1 MNELNSEE
9 IHLRD
14 YLRVISKRRNLV
26 LTVFALIFVAVAIYT
41 FAKTPLYEGTT
52 QVLIE
57 KARPSALESDN
68 GYRIY
73 DPEFYETQ
81 FQLIKSRAVALRVVR
96 ALGLTSAE
104 VLPGQEE
111 QGALAA
117 VISWVR
123 GLKAT
128 VVHLFAGDEQ
138 GQQKELT
145 AEDEELLLADMI
157 AEGLEVRPFK
167 NSRIV
172 TISYRSP
179 NPEFAARV
187 ANATATAYVEQTL
200 NMKLDS
206 TRLTLDWMT
215 RKAEEERKKL
225 DAAEKRLQAYM
236 VANDIVTLED
246 RLTVTPQKLNQISS
260 QLVNA
265 EAKRKEMEAIYLQVK
280 RLASRPDEAETLPA
294 IASDPAMQTLRTEIL
309 QAEQKVR
316 ELSAKYGPK
325 HPVMIKA
332 NGDLEVLKRKRDQEV
347 ERIVRS
353 LKNQYDLAVSTEES
367 LRAQL
372 DRTKSEALNLN
383 QKFIQYSALKREV
396 ETNRQLYDALM
407 LKIKEQSITK
417 ETQPVNLWI
426 VEKAAVPEFPVS
438 PNKKKNLLLGLIV
451 GLMAGIGLAF
461 FVEYLDNTVK
471 YPEETEKALGLSVL
485 GLVSLWKEKDAQLER
500 VLLDQPRSTYAE
512 NYRALRT
519 AVLLSSA
526 DGAPARILVTSPGPA
541 AGKTTTAANLAIALA
556 QAEKKVVLIDGDLR
570 KPRLHK
576 IFKLAN
582 RNGLSNYLAGG
593 SGEALLHKGPVD
605 NLAVITSG
613 PIPPNP
619 AELLSSSRMAKLL
632 DGLQKEFDIIV
643 CDTPPLLNVADARI
657 LSRLFSGTILVVRAR
672 QTTFELA
679 GKAVKALAD
688 VNAPVLG
695 MVINALELKKSDYY
709 YQYYY
714 QSYYGEEPE
723 AQQG

>member
-1 MNELNSEE
+1 
-9 IHLRD
+9 
-14 YLRVISKRRNLV
+14 
-26 LTVFALIFVAVAIYT
+26 
-41 FAKTPLYEGTT
+41 
-52 QVLIE
+52 
-57 KARPSALESDN
+57 
-68 GYRIY
+68 
-73 DPEFYETQ
+73 
-81 FQLIKSRAVALRVVR
+81 
-96 ALGLTSAE
+96 
-104 VLPGQEE
+104 
-111 QGALAA
+111 
-117 VISWVR
+117 
-123 GLKAT
+123 
-128 VVHLFAGDEQ
+128 
-138 GQQKELT
+138 
-145 AEDEELLLADMI
+145 EDEELLLADMI
-157 AEGLEVRPFK
+157 AEQLEVRPFK

-294 IASDPAMQTLRTEIL
+294 VASDPAMQTLRSEIL
-309 QAEQKVR
+309 QAEQKLR

-372 DRTKSEALNLN
+372 DRTKAEALNLN

-396 ETNRQLYDALM
+396 DTNRQLYDALM

-500 VLLDQPRSTYAE
+500 VLLEQPRSTHSE

-519 AVLLSSA
+519 AVMLSSA
-526 DGAPARILVTSPGPA
+526 EGAPARILVTSPGPA

-582 RNGLSNYLAGG
+582 RHGLSNYLAGG

-632 DGLQKEFDIIV
+632 DGLQKEFDVIV

-709 YQYYY
+709 Y
-714 QSYYGEEPE
+714 
-723 AQQG
+723 

>member
-1 MNELNSEE
+1 
-9 IHLRD
+9 
-14 YLRVISKRRNLV
+14 
-26 LTVFALIFVAVAIYT
+26 
-41 FAKTPLYEGTT
+41 LYEGTT

-57 KARPSALESDN
+57 KARPSALESDA
-68 GYRIY
+68 GYRVY

-111 QGALAA
+111 QGALDAL
-117 VISWVR
+117 IDWGR
-123 GLKAT
+123 GLKET
-128 VVHLFAGDEQ
+128 VAHLFAGDEQ

-157 AEGLEVRPFK
+157 AEDLEVRPFK

-236 VANDIVTLED
+236 VDNDIVTLED
-246 RLTVTPQKLNQISS
+246 RLTVTPQKLNQIST

-294 IASDPAMQTLRTEIL
+294 VSSDPAMQTLRTEIL
-309 QAEQKVR
+309 QAEQKLR

-332 NGDLEVLKRKRDQEV
+332 NSDLEVLKRKRDQEV

-372 DRTKSEALNLN
+372 ERTKAEALNLN

-541 AGKTTTAANLAIALA
+541 AGKTTTAVNLAIALA
-556 QAEKKVVLIDGDLR
+556 QAEKRVVLIDGDLR

-593 SGEALLHKGPVD
+593 SGDSLLHKGPID
-605 NLAVITSG
+605 NLAVIPSG

-619 AELLSSSRMAKLL
+619 GELLSSSRMAKLL
-632 DGLQKEFDIIV
+632 DGLEKEFDVIV

-709 YQYYY
+709 Y
-714 QSYYGEEPE
+714 
-723 AQQG
+723 